1 MNKIPVGQKIL
12 TNVAIVRIKKGGK
25 RFELAC
31 YRNKLQDY
39 RNKKE
44 NNLSNVLQ
52 IEKIFSNVT
61 LGEEAKKNDL
71 KKAFGNKLSAD
82 DIIIEILNKGEMQES
97 DLERENKN
105 ENLKNDIASLISKMC
120 ENSQNGN
127 LFPVTIILKAMT
139 EVNCKIN
146 DKKAAKP

>member
-1 MNKIPVGQKIL
+1 M
-12 TNVAIVRIKKGGK
+12 
-25 RFELAC
+25 
-31 YRNKLQDY
+31 
-39 RNKKE
+39 
-44 NNLSNVLQ
+44 
-52 IEKIFSNVT
+52 T

>member
-44 NNLSNVLQ
+44 NNLSNVL
-52 IEKIFSNVT
+52 
-61 LGEEAKKNDL
+61 
-71 KKAFGNKLSAD
+71 
-82 DIIIEILNKGEMQES
+82 
-97 DLERENKN
+97 
-105 ENLKNDIASLISKMC
+105 
-120 ENSQNGN
+120 
-127 LFPVTIILKAMT
+127 
-139 EVNCKIN
+139 
-146 DKKAAKP
+146 